1 MEMEMENMENIYKNT
16 TYLLVVVVMEM
27 EMEKMENIYR
37 NFTYQLVVVVEK
49 K

>member
-1 MEMEMENMENIYKNT
+1 MEKMENIYKNI

-27 EMEKMENIYR
+27 EMEKMENIYS
-37 NFTYQLVVVVEK
+37 NLTYLLVVVVRK

>member
-1 MEMEMENMENIYKNT
+1 MENIYKNI
-16 TYLLVVVVMEM
+16 TYLLVVVMEM

-37 NFTYQLVVVVEK
+37 NFTYLLVVVEK